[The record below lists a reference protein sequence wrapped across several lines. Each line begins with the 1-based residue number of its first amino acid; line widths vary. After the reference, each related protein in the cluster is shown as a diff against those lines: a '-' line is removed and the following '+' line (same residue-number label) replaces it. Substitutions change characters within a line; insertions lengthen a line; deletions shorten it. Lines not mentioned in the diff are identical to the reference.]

1 MLKSVLMYEIWSMK
15 EITDRL
21 REERVRLGLTQQAL
35 ATAGG
40 VLVNAQGTYERG
52 ARVPNANY
60 LANVA
65 KAGVDVLYVITGT
78 RSR

>member
-1 MLKSVLMYEIWSMK
+1 MK
-15 EITDRL
+15 QITDRL
-21 REERVRLGLTQQAL
+21 KEERVRLGLTQQAL

-40 VLVNAQGTYERG
+40 VLVNAQGNYERG

-65 KAGVDVLYVITGT
+65 KAGVDVIYVITGA
-78 RSR
+78 RAH